1 MNKLTIAIRLTCI
14 LIALLGTLFICSSA
28 ALACPGCKEALASEG
43 QGNIVQGYF
52 WSILFMMAMPFALVG
67 AFSGYMYLEVRR
79 ARGRQAAE
87 QNDSTTAGG
96 D

>member
-1 MNKLTIAIRLTCI
+1 MKKLTIAIRLMCFSLALVTTCAI
-14 LIALLGTLFICSSA
+14 FSSSA
-28 ALACPGCKEALASEG
+28 IACPGCKEALASEG
-43 QGNIVQGYF
+43 HGNIVQGYF

-87 QNDSTTAGG
+87 QNDSQHFGG
-96 D
+96 H

>member
-1 MNKLTIAIRLTCI
+1 MKKLTIAIRLMCL
-14 LIALLGTLFICSSA
+14 LIALATTLAICSSTA
-28 ALACPGCKEALASEG
+28 MACPGCKEALASEG

-87 QNDSTTAGG
+87 QNDSQYFGG
-96 D
+96 R